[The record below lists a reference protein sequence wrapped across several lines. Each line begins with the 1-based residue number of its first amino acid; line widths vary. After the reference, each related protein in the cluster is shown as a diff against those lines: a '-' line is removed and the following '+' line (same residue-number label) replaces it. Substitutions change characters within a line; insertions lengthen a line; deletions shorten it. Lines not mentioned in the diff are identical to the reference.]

1 MTASNIHVTI
11 LSDKNS
17 DHPNEE
23 KIDGI
28 LVNRISHLMLAPI
41 IKKKELI
48 KAILKSN
55 PDLVVWYGTP
65 LSAIYLNQLRSIRKP
80 LIWDV
85 DRDLHSLKIL
95 SGISFREILRPHH
108 NSLWSQVITA
118 LFPRLVIRIVAN
130 SALISKIVVPSRSLK
145 MSLCKIGVESRKIA
159 IVPSTIE
166 KVASN
171 CLSIDENN
179 RESKK
184 NAGFIADDFI
194 VAYFGSPCTLRGVDT
209 AVFSMRKILMKRQD
223 IKLVIFSRRDLGESA
238 VADGYLETEEE
249 NLTKL
254 VKKLGLGE
262 HVKIIPGMLGEL
274 ELKQYLYASDVIA
287 LPFKLVLSEPPLSI
301 LEAMSMGKAIVTT
314 NLGSLSEIVGD
325 DRGILIEPN
334 SAEALAQ
341 AVLFLADHPEES
353 ALIGKNA
360 QRFVASLP
368 DWEHVA
374 LQFAEVL
381 NEAFEGSE

>member
-1 MTASNIHVTI
+1 
-11 LSDKNS
+11 
-17 DHPNEE
+17 
-23 KIDGI
+23 
-28 LVNRISHLMLAPI
+28 
-41 IKKKELI
+41 
-48 KAILKSN
+48 
-55 PDLVVWYGTP
+55 
-65 LSAIYLNQLRSIRKP
+65 
-80 LIWDV
+80 
-85 DRDLHSLKIL
+85 
-95 SGISFREILRPHH
+95 
-108 NSLWSQVITA
+108 
-118 LFPRLVIRIVAN
+118 
-130 SALISKIVVPSRSLK
+130 
-145 MSLCKIGVESRKIA
+145 
-159 IVPSTIE
+159 
-166 KVASN
+166 
-171 CLSIDENN
+171 
-179 RESKK
+179 
-184 NAGFIADDFI
+184 
-194 VAYFGSPCTLRGVDT
+194 
-209 AVFSMRKILMKRQD
+209 MKRQD
-223 IKLVIFSRRDLGESA
+223 IKLVIFSRRDLGEYA
-238 VADGYLETEEE
+238 AADGYLETEEE